1 MIIFVDNPEMISLI
15 EVHFNRPV
23 VTFNLSSLYSGFIDL
38 TDLCSKIAPINNTGM
53 IMPEFVQSVN
63 FDIQYATALSNDPNL
78 FCKLLL
84 PLSEIYEGSIA
95 ILLVQRDSYRDAIM
109 ESIIKFV
116 QQRYGLISWIVEGP
130 DDILCIKEC
139 PLTPYGLVN
148 LTNDIKR
155 FDTMYSERNGISI
168 E

>member
-1 MIIFVDNPEMISLI
+1 MIIFVDNPEMISHI
-15 EVHFNRPV
+15 QFQFNRPV

-53 IMPEFVQSVN
+53 IMPEFVQSVD

-84 PLSEIYEGSIA
+84 PLSAIYEGSIA

-116 QQRYGLISWIVEGP
+116 QQR
-130 DDILCIKEC
+130 
-139 PLTPYGLVN
+139 
-148 LTNDIKR
+148 
-155 FDTMYSERNGISI
+155 
-168 E
+168 